1 MKTIFSIIFV
11 SIFITVF
18 AQKFEL
24 KDSVLIENKTI
35 KSIDTDLNN
44 SIYLISDTRIEK
56 IFQSKKNKS
65 IDLKNIITSVD
76 INNPLRAYVYSNF
89 NQLTILDEDLNPI
102 QDIVKIKSNDFMPAS
117 LKVVDTQFCWF
128 YDLIGN
134 KIVYYNYQLQKPIL
148 TSKQIYLKHN
158 DQSIDKI
165 HVYKNLVYLKGQ
177 KTIYVYDDYGNFK
190 SNFEFDTNHQPF
202 YFYKDVIFYINDNKL
217 ISKNIINQN
226 LTTFIDLENVKSFAL
241 NEKNLYTLVENK
253 IYSYTILNTNN

>member
-1 MKTIFSIIFV
+1 M
-11 SIFITVF
+11 
-18 AQKFEL
+18 
-24 KDSVLIENKTI
+24 
-35 KSIDTDLNN
+35 
-44 SIYLISDTRIEK
+44 
-56 IFQSKKNKS
+56 
-65 IDLKNIITSVD
+65 
-76 INNPLRAYVYSNF
+76 
-89 NQLTILDEDLNPI
+89 
-102 QDIVKIKSNDFMPAS
+102 
-117 LKVVDTQFCWF
+117 
-128 YDLIGN
+128 
-134 KIVYYNYQLQKPIL
+134 QKPIL

-226 LTTFIDLENVKSFAL
+226 LTNFIDLENVKSFAL